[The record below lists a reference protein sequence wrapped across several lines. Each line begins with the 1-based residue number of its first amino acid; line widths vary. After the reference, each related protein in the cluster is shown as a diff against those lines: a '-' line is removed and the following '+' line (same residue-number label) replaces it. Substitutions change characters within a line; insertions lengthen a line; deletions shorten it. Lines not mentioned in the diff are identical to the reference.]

1 MKAMFLISDYTY
13 AQEIRDILMR
23 ENVPC
28 RFLIHGHGAADSAM
42 LDYLGLGDNQKIA
55 AISFVA
61 DKAVID
67 LYRVFNDMLSFNK
80 AGSGIAFTVPISGA
94 SGAAFALNGTTSE
107 TEGKSEMSEPKYELI
122 LTIVNRG
129 GFDVVKKAAK
139 DAGAR
144 GGTML
149 HGLGLGGEEASKF
162 LGISIQPEK
171 DVILI
176 VVERENRDQVM
187 QSILNEAGL
196 MTENR
201 GICFSLPVDSAL
213 GLASNKDI
221 SEIID
226 GIPAEKQESEV
237 SPHEEKQGE

>member
-1 MKAMFLISDYTY
+1 MFLIADYTY
-13 AQEIRDILMR
+13 AQDIRDTLMR

-42 LDYLGLGDNQKIA
+42 LDYLGLGDSQKII

-61 DKAVID
+61 DSAVID
-67 LYRVFNDMLSFNK
+67 LYRIFNDMLTFNR
-80 AGSGIAFTVPISGA
+80 AGSGIVFTVPISGA
-94 SGAAFALNGTTSE
+94 SGAAFALNGTSPE
-107 TEGKSEMSEPKYELI
+107 KEGKFEMTETKHELI

-129 GFDVVKKAAK
+129 GFDTVKKAAK

-176 VVERENRDQVM
+176 VVERENRDKVM
-187 QSILNEAGL
+187 QAILKDAGL
-196 MTENR
+196 MTENK

-221 SEIID
+221 SELID
-226 GIPAEKQESEV
+226 GINGEDQKN
-237 SPHEEKQGE
+237 EENADNAGKDA

>member
-1 MKAMFLISDYTY
+1 MFLIADYSN
-13 AQEIRDILMR
+13 AQNIRDILMR

-55 AISFVA
+55 AVSFVA
-61 DKAVID
+61 DSAVIG
-67 LYRVFNDMLSFNK
+67 LYRVFNDMLSFDK
-80 AGSGIAFTVPISGA
+80 AGSGIAFTVPVSGA

-129 GFDVVKKAAK
+129 GFDMVKKAARE
-139 DAGAR
+139 AGAR

-149 HGLGLGGEEASKF
+149 RGLGLGGEEAAKF

-171 DVILI
+171 DIVLI
-176 VVERENRDQVM
+176 VVERENREQVM
-187 QSILNEAGL
+187 QGILKDAGL
-196 MTENR
+196 MSENR
-201 GICFSLPVDSAL
+201 GICFSLPVDSAI

-221 SEIID
+221 AEMID
-226 GIPAEKQESEV
+226 GIQAEKQEKEI
-237 SPHEEKQGE
+237 SPNDDKQGE